1 MAAVHALLLL
11 YPAENLSEDTLRR
24 LGRNPIS
31 ALFLS
36 LLLPRDIRKR
46 CYVVTKKKH
55 SAFECDILHRN
66 ALMPLQLFLSGR
78 AGGGMSVVV
87 RTVAVRGEGLPRRA
101 EGAGR
106 DA

>member
-46 CYVVTKKKH
+46 CELPKKH

>member
-1 MAAVHALLLL
+1 
-11 YPAENLSEDTLRR
+11 
-24 LGRNPIS
+24 
-31 ALFLS
+31 
-36 LLLPRDIRKR
+36 
-46 CYVVTKKKH
+46 
-55 SAFECDILHRN
+55 
-66 ALMPLQLFLSGR
+66 MPLQLFLSGR